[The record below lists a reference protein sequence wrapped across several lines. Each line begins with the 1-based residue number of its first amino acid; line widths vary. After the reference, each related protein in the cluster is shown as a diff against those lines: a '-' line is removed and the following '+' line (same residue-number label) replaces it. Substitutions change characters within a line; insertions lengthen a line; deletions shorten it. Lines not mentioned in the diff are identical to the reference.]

1 MYFKLIT
8 FNGIAPI
15 LEPRLLKDEVGVTAQ
30 NVNLE
35 RGNLNALYTNGNYAT
50 LNANSITSY
59 YQYKFGG
66 TTYNLE
72 FDDDVDVV
80 PGPIADDASTYG
92 KFYTTYYWRFW
103 CIPT

>member
-1 MYFKLIT
+1 MYFKLIS

-15 LEPRLLKDEVGVTAQ
+15 LEPRLLKNEIGVTAQ

-50 LNANSITSY
+50 LNASTITSY

-72 FDDDVDVV
+72 FDDDVNV
-80 PGPIADDASTYG
+80 
-92 KFYTTYYWRFW
+92 
-103 CIPT
+103 